1 MTDLYTSF
9 AAPTPSHPSA
19 VSHFF
24 RSSASGRDSP
34 RTLVA
39 DELFKL
45 HIGTPPILEQ
55 ETKPF
60 HLEIPVG
67 RAKRRSSFN
76 EDSTRTP
83 DPSTSNQDPLFGTS
97 PTKRRSPRGASQTF
111 LAPLEEMDISEDPP
125 SPIPIGGRSMSPPPP
140 DYGQDSEDDMEGLE
154 ELRPP
159 DERTRY
165 LRRKKRTDQIIAYRM
180 RELKDDRELRAARRS
195 NPLSPKSTKVT
206 KTVCVK
212 KVKFAL

>member
-1 MTDLYTSF
+1 MTDLYSPF
-9 AAPTPSHPSA
+9 AAPVPSHPSA

-45 HIGTPPILEQ
+45 HIGTPPIQEK

-60 HLEIPVG
+60 NLEIPVG
-67 RAKRRSSFN
+67 RAKKRPSFN
-76 EDSTRTP
+76 ENSTSP
-83 DPSTSNQDPLFGTS
+83 EPNTSNQDPLFGTS
-97 PTKRRSPRGASQTF
+97 PTKRRSPRKAPAPLLS
-111 LAPLEEMDISEDPP
+111 PLEEMDISEDPP
-125 SPIPIGGRSMSPPPP
+125 SPTPIGVRSMSPPPP
-140 DYGQDSEDDMEGLE
+140 DLGQDSDDDMEGLE

-165 LRRKKRTDQIIAYRM
+165 LRRKKRAEQIIAYRM
-180 RELKDDRELRAARRS
+180 RELKDDRESRAARRS
-195 NPLSPKSTKVT
+195 NPLSPKSTKVS

-212 KVKFAL
+212 KVKFVL